1 MLSAQRYSGEVPVQ
15 THLLERDQWVAAP
28 LERVF
33 AFFSDAANLETLTPA
48 WLRFRIVTPTPIEMQ
63 PGAKI
68 EYRIDWHAL
77 PIRWQTEIAEW
88 SPPQR
93 FVDVQV
99 RGPYRLWH
107 HTHTFASIDGG
118 TLLGDRVR
126 YALPLGVLGR
136 LAHRLAVRR
145 DVERVFDYRAERIAA
160 LFGDRAQSSRAS

>member
-1 MLSAQRYSGEVPVQ
+1 VQ

>member
-1 MLSAQRYSGEVPVQ
+1 MK
-15 THLLERDQWVAAP
+15 THLLEREQRVAAP

-33 AFFSDAANLETLTPA
+33 AFFSDAANLEALTPP
-48 WLRFRIVTPTPIEMQ
+48 WLRFRIVTPTPIEMR
-63 PGAKI
+63 PGATI

-77 PIRWQTEIAEW
+77 PIRWQTEITEW
-88 SPPQR
+88 SPPRQ

-99 RGPYRLWH
+99 HGPYRHWH
-107 HTHTFASIDGG
+107 HTHKFASVDGG
-118 TLLGDRVR
+118 TIVGDRVQ

-160 LFGDRAQSSRAS
+160 RFGGQG